1 MAETREGTSTR
12 KRTRARSHKHAKA
25 HSREKAPWICYIFLN
40 SFQRDSPASL
50 NSTGL
55 M

>member
-1 MAETREGTSTR
+1 MGDKGTTAAAEFLGFDVG
-12 KRTRARSHKHAKA
+12 KASHWV
-25 HSREKAPWICYIFLN
+25 WICYIFLN